1 MAEPHEE
8 FTTAPLVSISGQFAL
23 TGPRGVPLPD
33 QPPSA
38 TGVRP
43 WGLRDLAES
52 DSPGRTVLA
61 GTYCPVLQLTV
72 DPGGRPLVDNALMGD
87 PTANTTGSVDGED
100 PPSSEDWTND
110 YVGDDPG
117 LPA

>member
-1 MAEPHEE
+1 MAAPTDE
-8 FTTAPLVSISGQFAL
+8 FATAPLVSISGQFAM
-23 TGPRGVPLPD
+23 TGPRGAPLPD
-33 QPPSA
+33 EPPSA

-52 DSPGRTVLA
+52 DSLGRTTLA
-61 GTYCPVLQLTV
+61 GTYCPALQSTV
-72 DPGGRPLVDNALMGD
+72 DLGGRPVVGGALMGD

-110 YVGDDPG
+110 YLDDDPG